1 MQNHSIK
8 SNTFGNR
15 VSPSL
20 PKDLSEQNIDSWP
33 DIVTSDID
41 IKEEFNKFKK
51 SFLEEFR
58 DLKTAFSRI

>member
-8 SNTFGNR
+8 SDTFGHR
-15 VSPSL
+15 VSLSL
-20 PKDLSEQNIDSWP
+20 PKDLPEQNIDSWP

-41 IKEEFNKFKK
+41 INEEFNKFKK

-58 DLKTAFSRI
+58 DLKTAFSRK